1 MAAPYLDSS
10 YEGEAVLSLGKS
22 GDMWKKGAGGVINVM
37 PFTCMPGT
45 IVNALMK
52 RFRED
57 HRGMPFLPMAMDGQE
72 QAGSR
77 IRLEAFMHQ
86 VSMFS
91 KNS

>member
-1 MAAPYLDSS
+1 
-10 YEGEAVLSLGKS
+10 
-22 GDMWKKGAGGVINVM
+22 GVVNVI

-57 HRGMPFLPMAMDGQE
+57 HGNLPFLPMAMDGQE
-72 QAGSR
+72 QSGSR

-86 VSMFS
+86 VSQFHQENQRGQS
-91 KNS
+91 AA